1 MKNNTQVAAPTTFG
15 QNCNLQILIQWNRI
29 AKFHSG
35 LNEKLYKQI
44 FANRIRPKYLKNS
57 QMVLSMLCNDEKKLS
72 ELFWYKCVQK
82 SYCLIPFFWS
92 KEPPGI

>member
-1 MKNNTQVAAPTTFG
+1 MENNTQVAAPTIFG

-57 QMVLSMLCNDEKKLS
+57 
-72 ELFWYKCVQK
+72 
-82 SYCLIPFFWS
+82 
-92 KEPPGI
+92 